1 MGVTQG
7 AGLSMQWFKNNFCY
21 EELLQAEKENKDV
34 YQITDEKAQ
43 SITIGCDKLIYLPY
57 LMGER
62 TPILDVNSRGVYFGL
77 SAMHTRAH
85 MARATMEGVSYSLNS
100 CVELLSDLGIDVSDM
115 VVCGGGGKSKLWQK
129 ILADVYGIDVKTLKN
144 QECAAL
150 GVAILGGVAAGIYA
164 SVEEGCRICVAEKSK
179 TLTDSKNHEE
189 YKKYYE
195 LYKKLYPSLKDS
207 FKELSTL

>member
-1 MGVTQG
+1 
-7 AGLSMQWFKNNFCY
+7 
-21 EELLQAEKENKDV
+21 
-34 YQITDEKAQ
+34 
-43 SITIGCDKLIYLPY
+43 
-57 LMGER
+57 
-62 TPILDVNSRGVYFGL
+62 
-77 SAMHTRAH
+77 
-85 MARATMEGVSYSLNS
+85 
-100 CVELLSDLGIDVSDM
+100 M

-195 LYKKLYPSLKDS
+195 LHKKLYPSLKDS